1 MTGAFVIEPLA
12 ARHDRDSFACGVDAL
27 DRYLKTQA
35 TQDMRRNISNCFV
48 AVPEAANR
56 IAGYFTLAA
65 ASVPVAEIPAELAK
79 RLPRYPVLPAV
90 VIGRLA
96 IDRAFTRRALGSA
109 LLYDAIARTRRA
121 DPAVYAV
128 IVDAKDD
135 GAATFYRRFGFQ
147 PFANRELSLFLPMA
161 TAARLIEQ
169 D

>member
-1 MTGAFVIEPLA
+1 MTGAFVTEPLA

-35 TQDMRRNISNCFV
+35 TQDTRRNVSNCFA
-48 AVPEAANR
+48 AVPEDVNR

-65 ASVPVAEIPAELAK
+65 ASVLVAEIPAELAK
-79 RLPRYPVLPAV
+79 RLPRYPVLPAA

-96 IDRAFTRRALGSA
+96 VDRAFARRALGSA

-121 DPAVYAV
+121 DPAVYAI

-135 GAATFYRRFGFQ
+135 GAAAFYRRFGFQ
-147 PFANRELSLFLPMA
+147 SFVSRRLSLFLPMA

-169 D
+169 G